1 LLKIEGFFINFMPAG
16 APLAMSFLL
25 VPIELISY
33 FIRPLSLGLRLAAN
47 LTAGHLLLSIICSY
61 C

>member
-1 LLKIEGFFINFMPAG
+1 MPAG